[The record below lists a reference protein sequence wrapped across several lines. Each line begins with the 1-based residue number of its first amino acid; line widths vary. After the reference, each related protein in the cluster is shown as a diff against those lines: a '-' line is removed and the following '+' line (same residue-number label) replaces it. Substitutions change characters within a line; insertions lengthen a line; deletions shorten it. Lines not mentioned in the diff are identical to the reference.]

1 MKLHFFIMWQ
11 FSSLSPIML
20 LFSRRK
26 CFDAFKA
33 AALKVVFSL
42 CFSVSP
48 INHDVGLLT
57 FYSNPQ
63 TLAFNVMFLNN
74 IFGVGNSYV
83 LVYNIMPSMALSA
96 S

>member
-1 MKLHFFIMWQ
+1 
-11 FSSLSPIML
+11 ML
-20 LFSRRK
+20 LFVLGK
-26 CFDAFKA
+26 CFDA
-33 AALKVVFSL
+33 LKVAARKMVFGL

-83 LVYNIMPSMALSA
+83 LVYNIMPLRLFQHHKPCI
-96 S
+96 